1 MSRYTTAT
9 QIKTE
14 DKKRRI
20 STVILPPTPVS
31 PRDFYIKT
39 TSPDRL
45 DKLAHEFYEDSSLWW
60 IIASSNNLGKGTLVV
75 PENTILR
82 IPAKAAIQD
91 LVANKNKER

>member
-20 STVILPPTPVS
+20 STVILPPTSIS

-45 DKLAHEFYEDSSLWW
+45 DKLAYEFYADSSLWW